1 MFGFT
6 LYTICLLSILTAVV
20 IAIASWKFYRDN

>member
-6 LYTICLLSILTAVV
+6 LYTICLLSILTAVG

>member
-1 MFGFT
+1 MFGLT
-6 LYTICLLSILTAVV
+6 LYVICLLSILIAVG